1 MKKLTFLMIIV
12 FCSNVS
18 AKKDSV
24 NLNYMRSS
32 LATFFVDN
40 GKLEQDGIVKSA
52 FLDKFAPDK
61 YNAHELENRIIPNP
75 SAVKNDDLIN
85 YLENYFQTNQIA
97 KNLVAKWFN
106 RSEKGGFNVDLVM
119 KRGLYNAQ
127 ELDKQI
133 AKNTISGLSGIS
145 DKGEDLI
152 NNTFVVVMASNYT
165 NKANVASNLN
175 IGLSFLQNYGLLQ
188 GGLGMELAKS
198 TITTVGKGYWVG
210 TKSYLFKLVWDEE
223 TKHRFYNELWD
234 DDEKITPEKKA
245 AFDTA
250 DFFKL
255 EYVGETSTG
264 ADIQSSTFSQKSEA
278 QLIERATIKSFDKSI
293 SNLQQ
298 EYEVFSLKIPIYS
311 AEPIITIKAGSKEG
325 ISEKSKFGV
334 FEMQQGKN
342 GALELVQVGKMKVDK
357 EYPIWNNEF
366 GADEEN
372 SDKNVDCTVL
382 KVQSM
387 KGEIVPGML
396 VMQTK

>member
-1 MKKLTFLMIIV
+1 
-12 FCSNVS
+12 
-18 AKKDSV
+18 
-24 NLNYMRSS
+24 MRSN

-75 SAVKNDDLIN
+75 SAVKSDDLIN

-175 IGLSFLQNYGLLQ
+175 IGLSFLQNSGLLQ